1 LTSFCGGKLARVP
14 GARAAAIEIGTRAGI
29 GAASNRAQRVSAR
42 GDTRKKRLQAA
53 ADIGIL

>member
-1 LTSFCGGKLARVP
+1 M
-14 GARAAAIEIGTRAGI
+14 GTHAWI
-29 GAASNRAQRVSAR
+29 GAASNQAQRVSAH

>member
-1 LTSFCGGKLARVP
+1 M
-14 GARAAAIEIGTRAGI
+14 GTCAGI
-29 GAASNRAQRVSAR
+29 GAVSNQAQRASAR